1 MPTITIEEAQA
12 RLTALIA
19 ELRPGEELVIIQ
31 QDRPVARLVAEP
43 VTTRNVRSPGSAIGK
58 LTVVQEDD
66 THLEDFEEHM
76 P

>member
-43 VTTRNVRSPGSAIGK
+43 ATTQKVRSPGSAIGK